1 MCSPETSDRDAVIS
15 AFLANIQQTN
25 AESAIEYKLYEKI
38 RGNDYV
44 SSNVDLCYLCQKI
57 VDGEGIHTGSC
68 YWTHKQIYHIDCI
81 KCPTCSNSP
90 RIVFTFSG
98 EYSVECSYCN
108 HGILAFISQNL
119 GPEFVTLHSRP
130 LVWTHLLYVSWA
142 RLAQTLKPNTPP
154 CMLSQV

>member
-68 YWTHKQIYHIDCI
+68 YWTHKQITTLIASSVQHVATLQGLYSPSVVNTRWSAHIVI
-81 KCPTCSNSP
+81 MAS
-90 RIVFTFSG
+90 
-98 EYSVECSYCN
+98 
-108 HGILAFISQNL
+108 
-119 GPEFVTLHSRP
+119 
-130 LVWTHLLYVSWA
+130 
-142 RLAQTLKPNTPP
+142 
-154 CMLSQV
+154 